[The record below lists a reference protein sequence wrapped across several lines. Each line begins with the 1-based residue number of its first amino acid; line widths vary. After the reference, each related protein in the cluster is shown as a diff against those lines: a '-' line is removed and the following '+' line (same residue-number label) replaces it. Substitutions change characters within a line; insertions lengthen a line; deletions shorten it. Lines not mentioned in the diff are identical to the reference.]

1 MNLEKDLSL
10 ALTLDPTAMLD
21 QKSRALLD
29 AARGGDA
36 DALASLLTM
45 HQSRLIGYFRA
56 RLLPDALLAESVKI
70 VFENM
75 LAGVE
80 PPPDEQSI
88 RIWLLEL
95 AGAELFRRAKKKQL
109 PGGEAWAGLCQ
120 QVDSSE
126 NVTAADLRY
135 ISAAADLPAVLA
147 SLDEGDREALQ
158 MVYRD
163 RHDRATLADKLR
175 RSETAVAALVERART
190 ALQER
195 MVDSERRKHDDA

>member
-1 MNLEKDLSL
+1 M
-10 ALTLDPTAMLD
+10 AHTLDPTAMLD

-36 DALASLLTM
+36 DAVALLLAM
-45 HQSRLIGYFRA
+45 HQGRLIGYFRA

-75 LAGVE
+75 LAEVE

-88 RIWLLEL
+88 RVWLLEL
-95 AGAELFRRAKKKQL
+95 AGAELLRRAKKKQL
-109 PGGEAWAGLCQ
+109 PGGEVWAGLCWP
-120 QVDSSE
+120 VDSSE

-163 RHDRATLADKLR
+163 RHDRATLAEKLR

-190 ALQER
+190 SLRER